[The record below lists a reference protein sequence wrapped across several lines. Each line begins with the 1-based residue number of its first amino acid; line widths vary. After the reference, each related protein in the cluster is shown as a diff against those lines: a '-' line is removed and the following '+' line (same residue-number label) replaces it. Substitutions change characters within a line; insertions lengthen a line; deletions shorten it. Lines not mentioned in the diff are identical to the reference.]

1 MRNSKIDCLD
11 RMFKLAQNMGE
22 LVNFLYEE
30 KLITKSDVEHV
41 GKEPDKARTV
51 YEILQR
57 LKEEDK
63 LLLLDYEWIILPIE
77 RIKVSIVTE
86 AVAREFTYRL

>member
-22 LVNFLYEE
+22 LVNFLYDE
-30 KLITKSDVEHV
+30 KLINRNDVESV
-41 GKEPDKARTV
+41 GKEPDKARAV
-51 YEILQR
+51 YELLKR
-57 LKEEDK
+57 LKDEDK
-63 LLLLDYEWIILPIE
+63 LLLLDYEWTILPVE

-86 AVAREFTYRL
+86 VVAREFTYRL

>member
-1 MRNSKIDCLD
+1 MRNSKIDCLE
-11 RMFKLAQNMGE
+11 RMFKLAQNMGD
-22 LVNFLYEE
+22 LVNFLYDE
-30 KLITKSDVEHV
+30 KLITKSDVENV

-63 LLLLDYEWIILPIE
+63 LLLLDYEWTILPIE